1 MIYLIAYD
9 VEDDKQRLRISNLLE
24 DYGVRVQRSVFE
36 CKLTSL
42 LYKKFINKLKEL
54 ITDEVNIRIYP
65 LCKECCIKAVGF
77 GTLKKLPGLKGYE
90 II

>member
-1 MIYLIAYD
+1 LIYLIAYD

-42 LYKKFINKLKEL
+42 LYKKFINESALKRY
-54 ITDEVNIRIYP
+54 V
-65 LCKECCIKAVGF
+65 
-77 GTLKKLPGLKGYE
+77 
-90 II
+90 